1 MDTTCDASNRV
12 SSAAAITIVGSV
24 EASKRIASPRSNT
37 DGLAPAYTA
46 AVGDVAGES
55 KDGSRR
61 RGGLAWVD
69 ESVGSL
75 NNGLEVNVAVGD
87 AAVGNNDGKRRVA
100 KGDGD
105 FVAEA
110 TGSGVNNSLRL
121 ALMADLAAARA
132 RGNVGGLGA
141 EAVTAVG
148 ATATATVEE
157 DGVTMVGDNLAVER
171 RPNFAVKLLTRSGR
185 VPVASRG
192 G

>member
-1 MDTTCDASNRV
+1 M
-12 SSAAAITIVGSV
+12 
-24 EASKRIASPRSNT
+24 
-37 DGLAPAYTA
+37 
-46 AVGDVAGES
+46 
-55 KDGSRR
+55 
-61 RGGLAWVD
+61 D